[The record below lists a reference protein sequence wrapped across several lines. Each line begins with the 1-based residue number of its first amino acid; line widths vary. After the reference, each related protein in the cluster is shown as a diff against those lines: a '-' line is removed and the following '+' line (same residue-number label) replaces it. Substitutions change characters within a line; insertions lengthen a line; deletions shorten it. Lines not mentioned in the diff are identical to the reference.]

1 MRSCLCFQ
9 LFGEDV
15 SEKFRE
21 AGIFS
26 LIKELVTEGPF
37 LLGES
42 FALHNGRRLARSPA
56 GYSIGVI
63 LKFQYPGFSS
73 LWEPLSV

>member
-26 LIKELVTEGPF
+26 MTKELVRRFPF
-37 LLGES
+37 
-42 FALHNGRRLARSPA
+42 FMRRERAR
-56 GYSIGVI
+56 
-63 LKFQYPGFSS
+63 
-73 LWEPLSV
+73 